1 MPGGDHGRRPFFAWR
16 DAALLLF
23 AALCGL
29 LAVRAGVGSSRS
41 LLLDFG
47 PNDPGYVQGFRPEW
61 ERDGLTRF
69 RWTGTLSTIALP
81 FRLAGDGIVM
91 RLRMRRHFI
100 EPARVTL
107 KVEGR
112 TVSSFDIQAD
122 PRVPYRIVETVL
134 PALEGRHPFVLSIES
149 ASANPRPLG
158 VALDWMELDRS
169 SVSAGGARFAPP
181 LSMMLRAAAV
191 AAVAFGALRLAG
203 AAPLLAIVH
212 AVLMIL
218 ALAIGSA
225 RDPMAAERILRE
237 GTAVYAA
244 VAAVAVGLCRWP
256 RARRLLGIESP
267 RVASALA
274 GLVLVALAVRLL
286 LLLHPQFFYPDV
298 KVHGLFAWELARRGP
313 MAFLR
318 DFTTNQY
325 RYSLGLQMEN
335 GHWYAFPYPPLFY
348 ALCWPAVALG
358 RYRPEVA
365 VAVVAAAVNS
375 LEVFVIF
382 GIARALRSP
391 VALALGAAAAHPLLP
406 IFIARL
412 TLAYFPALVGHAV
425 DAVVILYLV
434 SKMTDLDRP
443 GVVMRLAGLMGLAFL
458 TYTQSLLN
466 FAVLLGLFVILQVS
480 VDRSRPVLRAM
491 TGLALASALGLA
503 LASVFYGRYVPV
515 FLDMRRGVPMPEE
528 HVLLEKIEQQQRSA
542 AAQDEEVAK
551 DETPDDPYA
560 GPGVNPLRGLRKA
573 GWRLWIFY
581 GLFAPVVVAGVILLY
596 LRSQG
601 GLARFIAAWALT
613 YLVLNLAS
621 GGLPGPNLVRYNKD
635 MEVVAPLAC
644 IALAAIGAWL
654 WSRARPLA
662 VVYAL
667 SYLSFGTLRAW
678 RYLTEKFFLE
688 R

>member
-1 MPGGDHGRRPFFAWR
+1 MPGGDHGRRPWPAWS
-16 DAALLLF
+16 DAVLLVL
-23 AALCGL
+23 AAVCGL
-29 LAVRAGVGSSRS
+29 IAVRAGVGTSRT

-69 RWTGTLSTIALP
+69 RWTGTSSTVSLP
-81 FRLAGDGIVM
+81 FRLSGGGTVM
-91 RLRMRRHFI
+91 RIRMRRHFV

-107 KVEGR
+107 RAEGR
-112 TVSSFDIQAD
+112 AVSSFDIQAD
-122 PRVPYRIVETVL
+122 TRVPYRVVETVL
-134 PALEGRHPFVLSIES
+134 PALEGRHPFVLSIDA
-149 ASANPRPLG
+149 ASSNPRPLG
-158 VALDWMELDRS
+158 VALDWMELDRG
-169 SVSAGGARFAPP
+169 SASEGRFVPP
-181 LSMMLRAAAV
+181 LSMVVRAAAV

-212 AVLMIL
+212 AALVIL
-218 ALAIGSA
+218 ALGIGSA

-237 GTAVYAA
+237 GAAVYAA

-256 RARRLLGIESP
+256 RARRALGIESP
-267 RVASALA
+267 RVAGALA
-274 GLVLVALAVRLL
+274 ALVLVALGVRLV

-298 KVHGLFAWELARRGP
+298 RVHGLFAWELARRGP
-313 MAFLR
+313 VTFLR

-348 ALCWPAVALG
+348 ALCWPLVAFA

-365 VAVVAAAVNS
+365 VAVVAAALNS
-375 LEVFVIF
+375 LEALIVF
-382 GIARALRSP
+382 GIARALRQAVA
-391 VALALGAAAAHPLLP
+391 VALAAAGAVPLLP
-406 IFIARL
+406 IFLARL

-434 SKMTDLDRP
+434 SRMETLDRR
-443 GVVMRLAGLMGLAFL
+443 GVVLKLAGLMGLAFL

-466 FAVLLGLFVILQVS
+466 FAVLLGLFVMLQVS
-480 VDRSRPVLRAM
+480 VDRSRPALRAVA
-491 TGLALASALGLA
+491 GLALASALGLA
-503 LASVFYGRYVPV
+503 LASVFYGRYVPI

-528 HVLLEKIEQQQRSA
+528 QVLLEKIEQQKRSA
-542 AAQDEEVAK
+542 AALDEAAPKEEA
-551 DETPDDPYA
+551 PDDPYA
-560 GPGVNPLRGLRKA
+560 GPGVNPARGLRKA

-581 GLFAPVVVAGVILLY
+581 GIFAPVVAVGVVLLY
-596 LRSQG
+596 LRSEG
-601 GLARFIAAWALT
+601 ALARFIAAWALT

-644 IALAAIGAWL
+644 IALASVGGWL

-662 VVYAL
+662 ILYAL